1 MINYLRSALFALV
14 FINNSIFPQQQ
25 DTESVL
31 FKILKKKT
39 LNVSVGAA
47 YEPYYIANPKL
58 DYPGFEVEIAE
69 KYAEFLGV
77 KLDKVIP
84 LNNFGEHAKAVNDGT
99 VDVSL
104 GNSSALGR
112 MKQVYFSDPYII
124 ISIGGLVNK
133 SILPP
138 EQEGDIVLNKAFRSV
153 LDLKSITRISFGAK
167 DKTANLDFVKDTFG
181 QFPITP
187 FENDEIALEALINNN
202 ITAYIADNLYI
213 EGLLQKYNNLRA
225 RFLPLTTPVMEKQV
239 SFCFKKYDV
248 QLESNLN
255 LFVRDLKRTGTI
267 NALREKYFNSN
278 KWLKDK

>member
-1 MINYLRSALFALV
+1 MLNYSIITIFALI
-14 FINNSIFPQQQ
+14 FINNPIFSQQQ

-31 FKILKKKT
+31 FKILKKKS

-47 YEPYYIANPKL
+47 YEPYFIANPKP

-84 LNNFGEHAKAVNDGT
+84 LNNFGEHARAVNDGT

-213 EGLLQKYNNLRA
+213 EGLLQKNNNLRA
-225 RFLPLTTPVMEKQV
+225 RFLALTTPIMEKQV
-239 SFCFKKYDV
+239 SFCFKKYDI

-255 LFVRDLKRTGTI
+255 LFVRDIKRTGTI

-278 KWLKDK
+278 KWVKDK

>member
-1 MINYLRSALFALV
+1 MINYLISALFALV

-124 ISIGGLVNK
+124 ISIGGDISVN
-133 SILPP
+133 
-138 EQEGDIVLNKAFRSV
+138 
-153 LDLKSITRISFGAK
+153 
-167 DKTANLDFVKDTFG
+167 
-181 QFPITP
+181 
-187 FENDEIALEALINNN
+187 EA
-202 ITAYIADNLYI
+202 
-213 EGLLQKYNNLRA
+213 
-225 RFLPLTTPVMEKQV
+225 
-239 SFCFKKYDV
+239 
-248 QLESNLN
+248 
-255 LFVRDLKRTGTI
+255 
-267 NALREKYFNSN
+267 
-278 KWLKDK
+278 